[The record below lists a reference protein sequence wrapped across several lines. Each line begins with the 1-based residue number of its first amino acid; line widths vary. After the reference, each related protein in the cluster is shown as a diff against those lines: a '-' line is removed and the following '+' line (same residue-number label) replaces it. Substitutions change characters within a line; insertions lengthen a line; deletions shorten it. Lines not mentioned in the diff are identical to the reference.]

1 MSWDHR
7 VIRNID
13 EEGEVSYQVYEVYYD
28 ENGDYE
34 YWTKE
39 AVRPFGETLEEL
51 QDDIRSFFHA
61 SKMPLL
67 EFKEIEGRVTLVTVD
82 DNDN

>member
-7 VIRNID
+7 VIRNIFD
-13 EEGEVSYQVYEVYYD
+13 TGEVSYQIYEVYYD
-28 ENGDYE
+28 ENGGYE

-51 QDDIRSFFHA
+51 RNDIKSFFHA
-61 SKMPLL
+61 STMPLL
-67 EFKEIEGRVTLVTVD
+67 EFKKVEGKVILVAVD
-82 DNDN
+82 DDN